1 MRRLLAAA
9 GVLLALGVQPAMAAS
24 TDWTVA
30 GIQQDLMCVVCHQRL
45 DQSTSPFA
53 DGMRT
58 ELERWH
64 DQGLTRKQVLDRMV
78 TQFGEEVLAAPPKSG
93 FNLLAWVVPGAVLL
107 GGAVVAAVLAMLWA
121 RSRPPGGEGDG
132 GGDVDEE
139 MDARIDRDLAVDG

>member
-1 MRRLLAAA
+1 
-9 GVLLALGVQPAMAAS
+9 MAAS

-53 DGMRT
+53 DGMRK

-64 DQGLTRKQVLDRMV
+64 DQGLSRKQVLDRMV

-93 FNLLAWVVPGAVLL
+93 FNLLAWVVPAAVLL
-107 GGAVVAAVLAMLWA
+107 GGAAVAVVLALLWA
-121 RSRPPGGEGDG
+121 RSRPPGGEDG
-132 GGDVDEE
+132 SDGDVDEE
-139 MDARIDRDLAVDG
+139 MDARIDRDLAADG